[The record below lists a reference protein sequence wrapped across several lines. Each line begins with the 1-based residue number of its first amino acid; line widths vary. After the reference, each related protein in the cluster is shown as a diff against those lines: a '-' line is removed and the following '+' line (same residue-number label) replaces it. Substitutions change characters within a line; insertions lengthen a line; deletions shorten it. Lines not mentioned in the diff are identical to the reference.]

1 MSLCSERERYPA
13 SGRTAP
19 LGRPLRC
26 AGLLVLVLLLGAAFA
41 SRARAEL
48 DGAFETIMSPPAPHS
63 LDAVMFEEYF
73 NFTCPHCNAFRTA
86 AQPLKERYAKRLRI
100 VNIPIMFRGQT
111 DAPLRL
117 FYIAQS
123 LGREEEIKTL
133 IFDAAFRYGVNPFDP
148 QVTSYLARSSGL
160 GDAYAKDGNAIWV
173 TRKVEESMAKAD
185 QAGVRATPTVVL
197 QGALRVL
204 PEAGMSQFVGNLDRL
219 IAQLLK

>member
-1 MSLCSERERYPA
+1 M
-13 SGRTAP
+13 
-19 LGRPLRC
+19 
-26 AGLLVLVLLLGAAFA
+26 LVLLLGAALA

-48 DGAFETIMSPPAPHS
+48 EGVFETISSQPAAHS
-63 LDAVMFEEYF
+63 LDTVVFEEYF
-73 NFTCPHCNAFRTA
+73 NFTCPHCNTFRTA

-123 LGREEEIKTL
+123 VGREEEIKTL
-133 IFDAAFRYGVNPFDP
+133 IFDAAFRYGVNPYDP

-160 GDAYAKDGNAIWV
+160 GDVYAKELNAGWV
-173 TRKVEESMAKAD
+173 TRKVEESRAKAE

-197 QGALRVL
+197 QGALRLV
-204 PEAGMSQFVGNLDRL
+204 PETGMSAFVGNVDHL
-219 IAQLLK
+219 IEQLLKKQ